1 MPEGERW
8 HKKPYNVGKY
18 GQESRVC
25 RGVLYS
31 GDSLW
36 RPYVPVRKDRMMMM
50 MIMVMIMMIMM
61 LMLLMMMGVV
71 GMLRKERGKDRSEE
85 KTRKKM

>member
-1 MPEGERW
+1 
-8 HKKPYNVGKY
+8 VGKY

-50 MIMVMIMMIMM
+50 IMVMIMMIMM
-61 LMLLMMMGVV
+61 LMMMGVV